1 MQITMKKA
9 RFIAVVGINFLIH
22 GAAFGAEQEM
32 TDQEKQAQ
40 ELQQE
45 LQQELEQ
52 LKEENAR
59 IKSELNAKH
68 AALCGLQEKVSVL
81 QEKWHTMYNR
91 NRSFIYNGEHS
102 LADLRALAFEIYS
115 ANLPQQTKV
124 DWLCLLAHASSR
136 LSVTLSA
143 QADNK
148 RADDLSYLEKL
159 VKMVAHEID
168 VEAECQ
174 KFHQQLPEKMR
185 FVVG

>member
-32 TDQEKQAQ
+32 TDQEKQA
-40 ELQQE
+40 QE